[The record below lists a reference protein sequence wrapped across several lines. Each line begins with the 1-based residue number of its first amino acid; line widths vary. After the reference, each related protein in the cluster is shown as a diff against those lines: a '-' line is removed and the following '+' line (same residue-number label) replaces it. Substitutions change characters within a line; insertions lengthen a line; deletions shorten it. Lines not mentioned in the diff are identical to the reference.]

1 MCSLCEGVKWID
13 GLCPFECF
21 ISRTVKTDLVKILIG
36 NLYYSVGKI
45 EFCVYQPSINF
56 ALCI

>member
-1 MCSLCEGVKWID
+1 MSGKLMCSLCEGVRWTD

-36 NLYYSVGKI
+36 NLYYIIFIV
-45 EFCVYQPSINF
+45 
-56 ALCI
+56 ALCIL